1 MIYPNEPMGSS
12 SLASWCRKLLRW
24 CRSLELQPG
33 VGYRVVKSSSGTVLQ
48 LFGLG
53 GSNAS
58 GSNTTINAAQRYRVK
73 VVFGSCV
80 GCHTMNGTTEG
91 PSIALAGVAVS
102 DGGSGYTPLGGTKDL
117 VIAGGTSATPAE
129 ITATIDGSGVI
140 TSAAVKTAGSYS
152 VTPSNPATV
161 DSGVATFNLTWSPQS
176 LLKVGVH
183 AAGTGY
189 AVGDVLTVS
198 GGTYATLATVVVT
211 SITGG
216 GSTGPIGTVAVVCP
230 GSYTALPTTPNAVTD
245 TGAGSSAEIDLLF
258 GSPMVYI
265 AKPNKIRS
273 IHFGSWSEVIEG
285 LSTTYVQ
292 SYRTLNADGQRS
304 VSASG
309 LVTYSEIVVPVW
321 HVGDTVDS
329 SDAEWS
335 EIFSDTP
342 TGGVGLNA
350 EGTAL
355 VDPFGAAVTLMDQNR
370 ESRRW
375 NQV

>member
-1 MIYPNEPMGSS
+1 MISPNEPIGNS

-53 GSNAS
+53 GSGAS

-73 VVFGSCV
+73 VVFGSCF
-80 GCHTMNGTTEG
+80 GCHTINGTTEG
-91 PSIALAGVAVS
+91 PSIALASAAVA
-102 DGGSGYTPLGGTKDL
+102 DGGSGYTPLGGTEDL
-117 VIAGGTSATPAE
+117 VIAGGTSSTPAE
-129 ITATIDGSGVI
+129 LTATIDGSGVI
-140 TSAAVKTAGSYS
+140 TSAVVKTAGSYS
-152 VTPSNPATV
+152 VTPHNPVAV
-161 DSGVATFNLTWSPQS
+161 DSGAATFNLTWSPQS

-189 AVGDVLTVS
+189 SVGDVLTIV
-198 GGTYATLATVVVT
+198 GGTY
-211 SITGG
+211 S
-216 GSTGPIGTVAVVCP
+216 TVATAVVRSIAAGGAISTVAIECP
-230 GSYTALPTTPNAVTD
+230 GSYTVLPATPNAVTD
-245 TGAGSSAEIDLLF
+245 AGAGSSAELDLVF
-258 GSPMVYI
+258 GSPMVYV

-273 IHFGSWSEVIEG
+273 IHFGSWAEVIEG
-285 LSTTYVQ
+285 LSITYVQ
-292 SYRTLNADGQRS
+292 INRDLNADGQRS

-309 LVTYSEIVVPVW
+309 LVSYNEIVVPVW

-329 SDAEWS
+329 SDSEWS
-335 EIFSDTP
+335 EIFADTP

-375 NQV
+375 NQL